1 MMTDAAVS
9 LSPLVFGLLIAHVV
23 NLRTLARHGREKPAN
38 PDDSMPPALA
48 AASPAMIAAAAAIG
62 PEPGDVEDDTE
73 RYSPAHAWAV
83 TH

>member
-1 MMTDAAVS
+1 MTNTAVS
-9 LSPLVFGLLIAHVV
+9 LSPLVFGLLITCLVD
-23 NLRTLARHGREKPAN
+23 LRALARHGREKPAN
-38 PDDSMPPALA
+38 PDDSMPPAMA

>member
-48 AASPAMIAAAAAIG
+48 AASPAMIAAAAEAV
-62 PEPGDVEDDTE
+62 PQVVRMSRDFVAMTE
-73 RYSPAHAWAV
+73 S
-83 TH
+83 TMML